1 MNLSAPRRDQWR
13 GDFGGACDK
22 QFLDVYG
29 RPHDPPEGGGGGPRL
44 RDAGRRPWRC
54 RPRHRLRHDRWTAG
68 SHRDQGRQAGD
79 RLDQRAAHDP
89 LTVYVFST
97 PVLCAPS
104 GALFFGLRQRGTTR
118 AVVWQ
123 SGEISGSE
131 PPPAAPVIR
140 QTGTR
145 AARAFAAPGPR
156 GAQHPSGASA
166 RPAAALA
173 ARDRAQIST
182 RRAARRRRRPRAP
195 SGSRMLANV
204 ASAGG
209 PPAPPSLARLLACA
223 PHSALGPRQRLAVA
237 RRAHWMPARRRLSAP
252 AWRRASARGPY
263 PKSALTS
270 LLKLA
275 RGSLPRRASAFPP
288 TSAPAFPPTSAPAFP
303 PTSALASPLWPPAP
317 LPTLGLLSLAISQLR
332 SHPSLAVQPLSRR
345 ARAARC
351 PAPETAS
358 SVGPRTF
365 WP

>member
-1 MNLSAPRRDQWR
+1 
-13 GDFGGACDK
+13 
-22 QFLDVYG
+22 
-29 RPHDPPEGGGGGPRL
+29 
-44 RDAGRRPWRC
+44 
-54 RPRHRLRHDRWTAG
+54 
-68 SHRDQGRQAGD
+68 
-79 RLDQRAAHDP
+79 
-89 LTVYVFST
+89 
-97 PVLCAPS
+97 
-104 GALFFGLRQRGTTR
+104 
-118 AVVWQ
+118 
-123 SGEISGSE
+123 
-131 PPPAAPVIR
+131 
-140 QTGTR
+140 
-145 AARAFAAPGPR
+145 FAAPGPR

-223 PHSALGPRQRLAVA
+223 PHSALGRRQRLGVA

-275 RGSLPRRASAFPP
+275 RGSLPRGASAFPP
-288 TSAPAFPPTSAPAFP
+288 TSAPAFPPTS
-303 PTSALASPLWPPAP
+303 TLASPLWPPPP
-317 LPTLGLLSLAISQLR
+317 LPTLGLLSLAISPLR

>member
-1 MNLSAPRRDQWR
+1 ARSADSLRVLNPRTLR
-13 GDFGGACDK
+13 A
-22 QFLDVYG
+22 LG
-29 RPHDPPEGGGGGPRL
+29 R
-44 RDAGRRPWRC
+44 A
-54 RPRHRLRHDRWTAG
+54 
-68 SHRDQGRQAGD
+68 
-79 RLDQRAAHDP
+79 
-89 LTVYVFST
+89 
-97 PVLCAPS
+97 
-104 GALFFGLRQRGTTR
+104 FFGAAPARVDARRGVAAGTHP
-118 AVVWQ
+118 
-123 SGEISGSE
+123 GEISGSE
-131 PPPAAPVIR
+131 PQPATPVIR

-182 RRAARRRRRPRAP
+182 RRAARRRPRPRAP

-252 AWRRASARGPY
+252 SWRRASARGPY

-275 RGSLPRRASAFPP
+275 RGAPPRRASAFPP
-288 TSAPAFPPTSAPAFP
+288 TSAPAFPPTSAPACP
-303 PTSALASPLWPPAP
+303 PTSALASPLWPPPP

-332 SHPSLAVQPLSRR
+332 SHPRLAVQPLSRR